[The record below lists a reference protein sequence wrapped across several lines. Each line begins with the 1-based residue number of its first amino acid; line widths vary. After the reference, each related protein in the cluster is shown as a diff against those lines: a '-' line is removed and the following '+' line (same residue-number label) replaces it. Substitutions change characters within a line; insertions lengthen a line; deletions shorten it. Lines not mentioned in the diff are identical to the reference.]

1 MPVTLPSTMKS
12 LAQRLALPALCM
24 LTFATAAHAGTFSTA
39 AWTND
44 ASTGIST
51 AQTTWSDARQ
61 AIRRFADKVG
71 DAYRANAG
79 S

>member
-1 MPVTLPSTMKS
+1 MELQPGQLS
-12 LAQRLALPALCM
+12 LDQLQSIHAAPLRLSLD
-24 LTFATAAHAGTFSTA
+24 S
-39 AWTND
+39 
-44 ASTGIST
+44 S
-51 AQTTWSDARQ
+51 ARH